1 MKREFFNPLLLL
13 CAMFSMVGTLYACS
27 KDSTD
32 DAKEPGTSAGGDA
45 TGIEIVQV
53 TRSGDYRTDG
63 SYRWN
68 YKANLRLTEGT
79 SGTFDLVVQT
89 PGGFPFTVESLP
101 ASVTVENGIVGTNVE
116 FGLLV
121 PASYIKE
128 PVDLTR
134 YDISFTVRQGSAV
147 RATWPL
153 KISGPL
159 PEHPRLMLRK
169 EDLAQLR
176 LNYAHSDFNDIKAT
190 YVSQRDYTTDG
201 KVTSAKTDE
210 KIRQKMEALALDY
223 LLDPS
228 SRQASAKTAIQV
240 AINYLSS
247 YTDRVTSSVEDNY
260 SENVQA
266 CEAIIGASMVYDWC
280 YDQLTDMNKTAL
292 QTYMKKMMA
301 LCEYGLPTWNVKQYL
316 SGHYGEN
323 APSMYLAMGIATFD
337 EDSDL
342 FFDALKEQ
350 VEGFA
355 PSRNPMYASQTHHQ
369 GAQYIHVR
377 GYHEMLQHLMLEKI
391 GLSPYDDRIGLMTYR
406 AVYGT
411 IPQKGDMDGMCEG
424 DAHNNV
430 EMGNPQIYY
439 LSSAL
444 TEDPYL
450 QTMSRKK
457 LIDGTFQSARL
468 FVWHDP
474 TKSARPLEGGLST
487 MKYFPSPSGMIIAR
501 TDWDM
506 DATDYNSP
514 VMVVLM
520 NMREY
525 STQNHTHMD
534 LGHFG
539 IYYKG
544 HLALDAGIY
553 QGSDKG
559 NGWGAENYIN
569 YYSRSIAHNTV
580 LILDPNEPTPYA
592 GWDKKAAARD
602 GGQFF
607 RARHA
612 WDNSQEMFA
621 AGKSATVL
629 AAEIPAGS
637 NPDYAYLKGDM
648 TDAYNVPSTVESYP
662 AKAECVR
669 RSFVFLNHH
678 ASDVP
683 GTLVVLDRIVARDAS
698 FRKTWLLHTQNE
710 PQVNGTT
717 LVATN
722 TNGGRNGKLVNT
734 VLLPEAS
741 NARIEIVGGSGKEYW
756 VDGRNYGTVTQED
769 AGRYRIELSP
779 RNAARGDNFLNVL
792 QAMDASAPTPEGT
805 ISKAVSGDGKRVAV
819 AVRDRIVIQSLA
831 LECEGDAFE
840 ISVGE
845 PGTSYQVL
853 VTDLESGTWTITT
866 PSGSLSKTAS
876 EAGTV
881 EFQSTGGTFSLVR
894 R

>member
-1 MKREFFNPLLLL
+1 MKKKFFNPFLSF
-13 CAMFSMVGTLYACS
+13 CAVFLMAGSLYACT
-27 KDSTD
+27 KDSTNSD
-32 DAKEPGTSAGGDA
+32 SGTPGVGDA
-45 TGIEIVQV
+45 SGIQIVQV
-53 TRSGDYRTDG
+53 TRSGNYRSDG

-68 YKANLRLTEGT
+68 YKVNLRLTEGT
-79 SGTFDLVVQT
+79 SGQFDLSVQT
-89 PGGFPFTVESLP
+89 PAGFPFSVESLP
-101 ASVTVENGIVGTNVE
+101 SSVVVENGIVGTNVE
-116 FGLLV
+116 FGILV
-121 PASYIKE
+121 PASYIEE
-128 PVDLTR
+128 PVNLTR
-134 YDISFTVRQGSAV
+134 YDISFTVKQGSAF
-147 RATWPL
+147 RAAEPL

-159 PEHPRLMLRK
+159 PEHPRLMVRK
-169 EDLAQLR
+169 EDIAR
-176 LNYAHSDFNDIKAT
+176 LKQNYNHADFNDIKPT
-190 YVSQRDYTTDG
+190 YVSQRDYSTDG
-201 KVTSAKTDE
+201 NVTSAKADE

-223 LLDPS
+223 LLDPA
-228 SRQASAKTAIQV
+228 SRQASAKQAIQV

-247 YTDRVTSSVEDNY
+247 YTSKVTSSVEDNY
-260 SENVQA
+260 SENVRA
-266 CEAIIGASMVYDWC
+266 CEAVIGAAMVYDWC
-280 YDQLTDMNKTAL
+280 YDQLTDMNKNAL
-292 QTYMKKMMA
+292 QTYMRKMMA

-342 FFDALKEQ
+342 FFNALQEQ
-350 VEGFA
+350 LDGFG
-355 PSRNPMYASQTHHQ
+355 PSRNPLYASLTHHQ

-377 GYHEMLQHLMLEKI
+377 GYHEMLQHLMLDKI
-391 GLSPYDDRIGLMTYR
+391 GLSPYDERIGLMTYR

-411 IPQKGDMDGMCEG
+411 IPQKSDMDGMCEG

-444 TEDPYL
+444 TDDPYL

-457 LIDGTFQSARL
+457 LTAGDFQSARL

-474 TKSARPLEGGLST
+474 SKNAEALEGGLPT

-501 TDWDM
+501 TDWDI
-506 DATDYNSP
+506 DAQGYTSP

-525 STQNHTHMD
+525 NTQNHTHMD

-544 HLALDAGIY
+544 HLAIDAGIY

-592 GWDKKAAARD
+592 GWEKKTAARD

-607 RARHA
+607 YARHA

-621 AGKSATVL
+621 AGKSASVL
-629 AAEIPAGS
+629 AHEIPGGS

-648 TDAYNVPSTVESYP
+648 TNVYNVPASVASYP
-662 AKAECVR
+662 AKAETVR

-678 ASDVP
+678 TSDVP
-683 GTLVVLDRIVARDAS
+683 GTLVVLDRIVSRDAS
-698 FRKTWLLHTQNE
+698 FKKTWLLHTQNQ
-710 PQVNGTT
+710 PQIDGMTI
-717 LVATN
+717 VATN
-722 TNGGRNGKLVNT
+722 TNQGRDGKLVNT
-734 VLLPEAS
+734 VLLPES
-741 NARIEIVGGSGKEYW
+741 DNARIETVGGSGKEYW
-756 VDGRNYGTVTQED
+756 VDGKNYGSVTQED

-779 RNAARGDNFLNVL
+779 VSASRTDNFLNVL
-792 QAMDASAPTPEGT
+792 QAMDAAAPTPAGT
-805 ISKAVSGDGKRVAV
+805 IAKSISDEGDRVAV
-819 AVRDRIVIQSLA
+819 VVRDRIVIQRLD
-831 LECEGDAFE
+831 LEASDASFRVTAGEASDSYE
-840 ISVGE
+840 I
-845 PGTSYQVL
+845 L
-853 VTDLESGTWTITT
+853 VTDLAAGTWQVST
-866 PSGSLSKTAS
+866 PSGSCEIVAS
-876 EAGTV
+876 EAGTIG
-881 EFQSTGGTFSLVR
+881 FRSSGGVFTLSR
-894 R
+894 K